1 MLNRNNGISQFM
13 NSLNCYSTSKG
24 HGGVRGGI
32 ITNTISWHIY
42 LVSDAYQYCNC
53 TARYLAFLDLRLLVR
68 SRKTNTTASRNL
80 AVFWQYWFWRLG
92 HSCRK
97 LRLFRVV
104 QRVTRL
110 WHQLYHT
117 CRYEN
122 SSNPSRYWDRLVPTN
137 EAFIAFPI
145 LKRRPVNVLCAWPSG
160 NAQVFLV
167 LRSLDR
173 FHQSTFV
180 FAVYATQFFF
190 YSLCL
195 MILSIII

>member
-117 CRYEN
+117 CRCEN

-167 LRSLDR
+167 SWSLD
-173 FHQSTFV
+173 QSTKVLLFLL
-180 FAVYATQFFF
+180 F
-190 YSLCL
+190 
-195 MILSIII
+195 M

>member
-13 NSLNCYSTSKG
+13 NSLNCYSTSEG

-53 TARYLAFLDLRLLVR
+53 TARYLAFLDLRLFVR

-167 LRSLDR
+167 S
-173 FHQSTFV
+173 
-180 FAVYATQFFF
+180 
-190 YSLCL
+190 
-195 MILSIII
+195 

>member
-1 MLNRNNGISQFM
+1 M

-53 TARYLAFLDLRLLVR
+53 TARYLAFLDLRLFVR

-104 QRVTRL
+104 SVWPDYDINYIIHVDMKIVQTPADTEIGWFQQMKL
-110 WHQLYHT
+110 LLLFLY
-117 CRYEN
+117 
-122 SSNPSRYWDRLVPTN
+122 
-137 EAFIAFPI
+137 
-145 LKRRPVNVLCAWPSG
+145 
-160 NAQVFLV
+160 
-167 LRSLDR
+167 
-173 FHQSTFV
+173 
-180 FAVYATQFFF
+180 
-190 YSLCL
+190 
-195 MILSIII
+195 